1 LILLTCILIF
11 LLRERERE
19 RERVYRK
26 IYILRIHISYTDV
39 IPNENERIQKLS
51 DKVSIMW
58 PP

>member
-1 LILLTCILIF
+1 MYFDISTK
-11 LLRERERE
+11 RERE

-26 IYILRIHISYTDV
+26 IYIIRIRIPYTDV

>member
-1 LILLTCILIF
+1 MYFDISTK
-11 LLRERERE
+11 RERE